1 MWSDTRLARLFGVRL
16 PIVQSPMLGSST
28 PELAAAVSNAGGLG
42 SLACASMRP
51 EALAAA
57 IADMRGRT
65 NGAFNANFF
74 AHKATA
80 PDPERMRRAADRLA
94 PYYAEFGLE
103 PPHEIAASATE
114 AKPGFSEGQLAALE
128 TSPPPV
134 VSFHF
139 GLPEGDA
146 VARLKAAGSK
156 VIATATTPAEARV
169 LEAAGCDAIIA
180 QGWEAGGHR
189 GAFESEPEDAGIG
202 LMSLIPLIV
211 DVVLVPVIA
220 AGGIAD
226 GRGVAAALAL
236 GADGVQ
242 IGTAFLACPEVSIPE
257 KHRRALAASNGADTR
272 LTRSGSGRPAR
283 GLSNRY
289 AREMAGEADIAPF
302 PLQRALTQKLR
313 DADASESLDFQF
325 LLYGQSAPLNRAM
338 PAADLVRQ
346 IADETEAALAR
357 AADRS

>member
-1 MWSDTRLARLFGVRL
+1 MWSDTRLTRLLGIRL

-28 PELAAAVSNAGGLG
+28 PDLAAAVSNAGGLG
-42 SLACASMRP
+42 SLGCAGMAP
-51 EALAAA
+51 EALTDA
-57 IADMRGRT
+57 IADMRART

-74 AHKATA
+74 AHKAA
-80 PDPERMRRAADRLA
+80 PTDPERMRRAAERLA
-94 PYYAEFGLE
+94 PYYAELGLE
-103 PPHEIAASATE
+103 PPHELAASLPAAE
-114 AKPGFSEGQLAALE
+114 PGFSENVLEALE
-128 TSPPPV
+128 SGPPPV

-146 VARLKAAGSK
+146 VARLRAAGAK
-156 VIATATTPAEARV
+156 VMATATTVAEARA

-189 GAFESEPEDAGIG
+189 GAFEVEDEAAGIG
-202 LMSLIPLIV
+202 LMSLTPQIV
-211 DVVLVPVIA
+211 DAVSVPVIA

-242 IGTAFLACPEVSIPE
+242 MGTAFLACPEVSIPE
-257 KHRRALAASNGADTR
+257 RHRRAIAASDGADTR
-272 LTRSGSGRPAR
+272 LTRASSGRPAR

-289 AREMAGEADIAPF
+289 AREMTGEADIAPF
-302 PLQRALTQKLR
+302 PLQHALTQKLR
-313 DADASESLDFQF
+313 DADTSPGMDFQF

-338 PAADLVRQ
+338 PAADLVRR
-346 IADETEAALAR
+346 IAEETEAALDR
-357 AADRS
+357 AATRS

>member
-1 MWSDTRLARLFGVRL
+1 MWSDTRLARLLGLEL

-42 SLACASMRP
+42 SIACASMTP
-51 EALAAA
+51 EALSAA

-74 AHKATA
+74 AHKAA
-80 PDPERMRRAADRLA
+80 AADPDRMRRAADRLA

-103 PPHEIAASATE
+103 PPHDLAASLPPAE
-114 AKPGFSEGQLAALE
+114 PGFSGDVLAALE
-128 TSPPPV
+128 SAPPPV

-146 VARLKAAGSK
+146 VARLRAAGSR
-156 VIATATTPAEARV
+156 VIATATTVAEARA
-169 LEAAGCDAIIA
+169 LEEAGCDAIIA

-189 GAFESEPEDAGIG
+189 GAFEVEDEAAGIG

-211 DVVLVPVIA
+211 DAVSAPVIA
-220 AGGIAD
+220 AGGVAD

-236 GADGVQ
+236 GAEGVQ
-242 IGTAFLACPEVSIPE
+242 IGTAFLGCPEVSIPE
-257 KHRRALAASNGADTR
+257 KHRRAISASTGADTR

-289 AREMAGEADIAPF
+289 AREMTGEADIAPF

-313 DADASESLDFQF
+313 DADQSESMDFQF

-338 PAADLVRQ
+338 PAADLVRR
-346 IADETEAALAR
+346 IAEETEAALNR
-357 AADRS
+357 AATRS